1 MPHYLHTMV
10 AFACGFLLQMTT
22 KHDGDLV
29 QRTQVHDLINRLV
42 AQLRLMPTGKYH
54 LVRFMAEGLEKMVE
68 ASMRTPTQAAAQL
81 FNGGLQYM
89 NEQHYGS
96 GSTATQM
103 DMLGGTAAAQQNDFG
118 GGNDSFMIP
127 DFGLSNS
134 FLPFEDPVFRTSDFG
149 YL

>member
-1 MPHYLHTMV
+1 MV

-22 KHDGDLV
+22 NHDNELV
-29 QRTQVHDLINRLV
+29 QRTQIHDLINRLV

-54 LVRFMAEGLEKMVE
+54 LVKLMAEGLEKMVE

-81 FNGGLQYM
+81 FNGGFQYM
-89 NEQHYGS
+89 NEQHYGA
-96 GSTATQM
+96 GAATQM
-103 DMLGGTAAAQQNDFG
+103 DMLGGAAQQNEFG
-118 GGNDSFMIP
+118 GGNDSFMIH

-149 YL
+149 FL